1 MKAAG
6 AGWLGR
12 QDSNLRSRDQNP
24 MPYRL
29 ATPQFTTAGR
39 NVGRR
44 PCTGKRLEKVID
56 SPAPTRPLPSPID
69 HRRREERP

>member
-1 MKAAG
+1 MRATG

-29 ATPQFTTAGR
+29 ATPHFIPAGR
-39 NVGRR
+39 NIGRR
-44 PCTGKRLEKVID
+44 HYAGKRLEKVIY
-56 SPAPTRPLPSPID
+56 SPAPTRLLPSPID
-69 HRRREERP
+69 RRRKEERP